1 LQCYGVVGYEF
12 ASSDILI
19 EKASLY
25 HVYIQQRKMTVTLMA
40 AMSLKEI
47 KRFLMQGT
55 FTGKLATTKKD
66 GSSHIVPIW
75 FVLNDNHKDAVTE
88 REKIGYDEI
97 ILTTNSKSVKARNI
111 QRDNRVS
118 ICVDDQTPPFSYVV
132 IYGTAR
138 IQHCEQSELL
148 RFATKI
154 AQRYMGKEVAELYG
168 KRNSAE
174 GEVLVSIKPTRIIA
188 EKDIAGW
195 D

>member
-1 LQCYGVVGYEF
+1 M
-12 ASSDILI
+12 
-19 EKASLY
+19 K
-25 HVYIQQRKMTVTLMA
+25 VTSMA
-40 AMSLKEI
+40 VMSAEEI
-47 KRFLMQGT
+47 KKFLMQGT
-55 FTGKLATTKKD
+55 FTGKLATTNKD
-66 GSSHIVPIW
+66 GRSHIVPIW
-75 FVLNDNHKDAVTE
+75 FVLNDNHKDAVNGP
-88 REKIGYDEI
+88 EKIGYDEI
-97 ILTTNSKSVKARNI
+97 ILTTSSKSVKARNI

-138 IQHCEQSELL
+138 IQHCEQTELF